1 MSSMRPTYDL
11 ETARNVTST
20 AQSVELAL
28 KFAITNLSEMREQS
42 LGTINYADGSIE
54 AQTRAIAVLENAI
67 ERIPMAS
74 GDEQLQNLT
83 QQAHT
88 EAGAII
94 RTWQEAQ
101 HRESTS
107 GQGPETTLMALTQAF
122 SVLAL
127 EATIPVVSKEDSY
140 DAMHHSAGDFK
151 EAICEIANSRAKALG
166 WGSQLPDNVAPAVI
180 ISVLADAYDPV
191 CLTLSV
197 VLNHQCRT
205 CEMARQSIEECPA
218 GRLEDV
224 VADWVSESLDQWS
237 TLRTLISQLNLDAV
251 TSAHVENFSRLLQ
264 SQAQHPQDLIEAARE
279 HRATA
284 TNAEE
289 ILPS

>member
-88 EAGAII
+88 
-94 RTWQEAQ
+94 
-101 HRESTS
+101 
-107 GQGPETTLMALTQAF
+107 
-122 SVLAL
+122 
-127 EATIPVVSKEDSY
+127 
-140 DAMHHSAGDFK
+140 
-151 EAICEIANSRAKALG
+151 
-166 WGSQLPDNVAPAVI
+166 
-180 ISVLADAYDPV
+180 
-191 CLTLSV
+191 
-197 VLNHQCRT
+197 
-205 CEMARQSIEECPA
+205 
-218 GRLEDV
+218 
-224 VADWVSESLDQWS
+224 
-237 TLRTLISQLNLDAV
+237 
-251 TSAHVENFSRLLQ
+251 
-264 SQAQHPQDLIEAARE
+264 
-279 HRATA
+279 
-284 TNAEE
+284 
-289 ILPS
+289 